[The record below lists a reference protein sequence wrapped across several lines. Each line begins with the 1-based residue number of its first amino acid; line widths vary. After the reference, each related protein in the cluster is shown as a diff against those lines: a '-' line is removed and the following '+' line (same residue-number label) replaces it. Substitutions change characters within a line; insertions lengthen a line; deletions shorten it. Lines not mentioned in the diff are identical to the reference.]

1 MPSVKK
7 NFIYNIAYQ
16 VLLLLLPLITAPY
29 LSRVVGPSGLGTYS
43 FTYSVSY
50 YFVLFAMLGI
60 NNYGNRLIAR
70 LRSDKTK
77 MSRSFWEV
85 WTLQALLGLIAV
97 FFYLLYSLNSSFG
110 SIAFSWIFYVI
121 SSIFDINWFFFGLE
135 EFKVTVG
142 RNFLIKLFTFGL
154 MFIVVRGEHAVFAYC
169 MLISGSTLVSVLILW
184 PFLRSRIIWVRPTI
198 RGVTTHIVPNL
209 VLFVPVVAV
218 SLYTVLD
225 KVMLGHMSTLE
236 QTGFF
241 ENSLK
246 VSQMPFTLVTA
257 LGTVMLPRMSNLIA
271 SGREGEG
278 RRYLGVSMWLALGL
292 SLAFSFGIAGVAP
305 VLAPVYFGPGYQA
318 CVPVLCVLV
327 LNMPFMAW
335 ANVLRTQYL
344 IPKGMDRAYV
354 LSVVVGAAVNVAANV
369 ALIPRLGALGAAWG
383 TTLAEVAVCV
393 VQVVE
398 VRGMLPQRRWLGENL
413 PFVAVGAAMFVAV
426 RWLGSLMGLRVATLA
441 AQVLVGGMLF
451 ALLSWAWLAAS
462 GNRYW
467 LDFVLPMLKGTV
479 SRFRRKA

>member
-1 MPSVKK
+1 
-7 NFIYNIAYQ
+7 
-16 VLLLLLPLITAPY
+16 
-29 LSRVVGPSGLGTYS
+29 
-43 FTYSVSY
+43 
-50 YFVLFAMLGI
+50 
-60 NNYGNRLIAR
+60 
-70 LRSDKTK
+70 
-77 MSRSFWEV
+77 
-85 WTLQALLGLIAV
+85 
-97 FFYLLYSLNSSFG
+97 
-110 SIAFSWIFYVI
+110 
-121 SSIFDINWFFFGLE
+121 
-135 EFKVTVG
+135 
-142 RNFLIKLFTFGL
+142 
-154 MFIVVRGEHAVFAYC
+154 
-169 MLISGSTLVSVLILW
+169 
-184 PFLRSRIIWVRPTI
+184 
-198 RGVTTHIVPNL
+198 
-209 VLFVPVVAV
+209 
-218 SLYTVLD
+218 
-225 KVMLGHMSTLE
+225 
-236 QTGFF
+236 
-241 ENSLK
+241 
-246 VSQMPFTLVTA
+246 MPFTLVTA

-354 LSVVVGAAVNVAANV
+354 LSVVLGAAVNVAANV

-413 PFVAVGAAMFVAV
+413 PFVSVGAAMFVAV

>member
-1 MPSVKK
+1 
-7 NFIYNIAYQ
+7 
-16 VLLLLLPLITAPY
+16 
-29 LSRVVGPSGLGTYS
+29 
-43 FTYSVSY
+43 
-50 YFVLFAMLGI
+50 
-60 NNYGNRLIAR
+60 
-70 LRSDKTK
+70 
-77 MSRSFWEV
+77 
-85 WTLQALLGLIAV
+85 
-97 FFYLLYSLNSSFG
+97 
-110 SIAFSWIFYVI
+110 
-121 SSIFDINWFFFGLE
+121 
-135 EFKVTVG
+135 
-142 RNFLIKLFTFGL
+142 

-354 LSVVVGAAVNVAANV
+354 LSVVVGAA
-369 ALIPRLGALGAAWG
+369 WG